1 MAEPIARVP
10 PETPEVNPR
19 SPIDSPT
26 TANSTTANSA
36 TAVPS
41 VHPDAVVD
49 LLSDDNSSDGGE
61 EDEIP
66 DASAVSAPTTNDTT
80 TAGGDSG
87 CQMTAPGNSG
97 DGEAAA
103 SDRHRSRYTDPEE
116 SLENFPRHFDSWD
129 EFETYMSEFC
139 AVTYQPFRKRSSVGV
154 NRRNSIIADNNNGGR
169 PLPDGFQFYS
179 MRFQCT
185 HGRMPVHRGGG
196 LRVRSALRHTG
207 CTARL
212 NATLKLDDRAQR
224 YVVETKLA
232 DSHNHPIG
240 KEHYF
245 AYSENRQVTDPA
257 LLRVIEV
264 MKARGK
270 SGKAILARL
279 REIVRETTGTT
290 RACH

>member
-1 MAEPIARVP
+1 MSAEPTARAP
-10 PETPEVNPR
+10 PEPNPR
-19 SPIDSPT
+19 SPTDSPT
-26 TANSTTANSA
+26 TTNSTI
-36 TAVPS
+36 AVPS

-49 LLSDDNSSDGGE
+49 LLSDDNSSSDCGE

-66 DASAVSAPTTNDTT
+66 DASAVSAPAINDTT
-80 TAGGDSG
+80 AAAGDNG
-87 CQMTAPGNSG
+87 CQTTAPGNSG
-97 DGEAAA
+97 DGEAVT
-103 SDRHRSRYTDPEE
+103 SDRHRFRYTGSEE

-154 NRRNSIIADNNNGGR
+154 NKRNSIIADNNNGGR
-169 PLPDGFQFYS
+169 PLPDGFLFYS

-212 NATLKLDDRAQR
+212 NATLKLDDHAQR

-264 MKARGK
+264 MKARGE

>member
-1 MAEPIARVP
+1 MSTDAATTCAP
-10 PETPEVNPR
+10 PEIPEAPR
-19 SPIDSPT
+19 SP
-26 TANSTTANSA
+26 TANNNTDTSA
-36 TAVPS
+36 AVLS
-41 VHPDAVVD
+41 VDQDVVVN
-49 LLSDDNSSDGGE
+49 LLSDGESSDDGGE
-61 EDEIP
+61 EDDP
-66 DASAVSAPTTNDTT
+66 DTSAVGAPTAAIVAAND
-80 TAGGDSG
+80 A
-87 CQMTAPGNSG
+87 GNSG
-97 DGEAAA
+97 RMVNAAR
-103 SDRHRSRYTDPEE
+103 DPQHRFRYTDPEE
-116 SLENFPRHFDSWD
+116 SLENFPRQFDSWD
-129 EFETYMSEFC
+129 EFESYMSEFC

-154 NRRNSIIADNNNGGR
+154 NRRNNIIADNNNGTR
-169 PLPDGFQFYS
+169 PLPDGFHFYS

-212 NATLKLDDRAQR
+212 NATLKMDDRTQR

-264 MKARGK
+264 MKARGE

-279 REIVRETTGTT
+279 REIVKETTGTVLCLT
-290 RACH
+290 IEEHC